1 MPCSDYPIF
10 VQGCVVK
17 TNASSGCT
25 GGTAFRWR
33 LPLASTE

>member
-1 MPCSDYPIF
+1 MPWSAYPIF

-17 TNASSGCT
+17 TNVSSGGT

-33 LPLASTE
+33 LPWASTE